1 MSAKIKTPKLVPTL
15 AMTGSLSYSSSY
27 MSDTDSRVQ
36 LYSNSLE
43 RDITQQ
49 ADADFINT
57 QVIEEE
63 VSRFIQEK
71 LHKSL
76 PFHLNIYK
84 DENDYVYVDLTVNE
98 DNAIEIYN
106 YSKALNELASQ
117 KQKNF
122 IFVIGE

>member
-63 VSRFIQEK
+63 VSRFIQEN
-71 LHKSL
+71 LHKLL

>member
-1 MSAKIKTPKLVPTL
+1 MSAKIKTPKLAPTL

-63 VSRFIQEK
+63 VSRFIQEN

>member
-63 VSRFIQEK
+63 VSRFIQEN
-71 LHKSL
+71 LRKSL

>member
-1 MSAKIKTPKLVPTL
+1 MSAKIKTPKLVQTL

-63 VSRFIQEK
+63 VSRFIQEN

>member
-1 MSAKIKTPKLVPTL
+1 MSAKIKTPKLVSTL
-15 AMTGSLSYSSSY
+15 AMAGSLSYSSSY

-63 VSRFIQEK
+63 VSRFIQEN

-76 PFHLNIYK
+76 PFLLNIYK

-106 YSKALNELASQ
+106 YSKKLNELASQ